1 MSGKSVRVTYTIPC
15 DDKRVAQLLR
25 GYIEGLEYKHN
36 TEHPDV
42 IRLYGEFDLSDF
54 DEE

>member
-1 MSGKSVRVTYTIPC
+1 MSVKSVRVTYTIPC
-15 DDKRVAQLLR
+15 DDYRVAQLLR

-36 TEHPDV
+36 NEHS
-42 IRLYGEFDLSDF
+42 LQLHGQFDMSDF